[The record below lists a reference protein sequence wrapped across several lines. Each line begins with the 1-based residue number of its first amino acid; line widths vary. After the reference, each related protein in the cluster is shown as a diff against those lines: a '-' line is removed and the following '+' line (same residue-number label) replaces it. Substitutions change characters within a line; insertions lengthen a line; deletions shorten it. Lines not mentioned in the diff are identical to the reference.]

1 MIIRPET
8 ANDYDAI
15 RNLLIAAF
23 ADHPYSHQTEHLI
36 VEALRADA
44 ALVAPLVAEV
54 DGQVVGHI
62 AFSRDNRRR
71 GLPVVHARASCRAAR
86 VSAAGDRHG
95 PGRSGTGGH
104 SRPGPRGCVLV
115 GDPHFYERFGFRS
128 NPALTREHVPPEN
141 LLCLPM
147 AEPIPHGPVSHHPAF
162 FV

>member
-44 ALVAPLVAEV
+44 AIVAPLVAEV

-62 AFSRDNRRR
+62 AFSR
-71 GLPVVHARASCRAAR
+71 A
-86 VSAAGDRHG
+86 
-95 PGRSGTGGH
+95 
-104 SRPGPRGCVLV
+104 
-115 GDPHFYERFGFRS
+115 
-128 NPALTREHVPPEN
+128 
-141 LLCLPM
+141 
-147 AEPIPHGPVSHHPAF
+147 
-162 FV
+162 